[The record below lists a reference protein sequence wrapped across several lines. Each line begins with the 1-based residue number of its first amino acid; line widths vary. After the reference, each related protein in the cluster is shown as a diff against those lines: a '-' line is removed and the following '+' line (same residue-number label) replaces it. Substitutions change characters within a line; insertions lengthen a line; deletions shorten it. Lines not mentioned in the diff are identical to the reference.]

1 MHLHARERG
10 ATVTDAEHTRSAQ
23 SAADVPVA
31 VVGLSCRLPGVS
43 TPDAFWRL
51 LCEGRES
58 IVPPPER
65 LGEPAPERGLRWGGY
80 LDRVEEFDAA
90 FFGISPREALAMDP
104 QQRLMLELSW
114 EAVENARAAP
124 ETLRGTNTGVFTGA
138 VSSEYERLLA
148 GSATH
153 HTHTGTQ
160 RGMIANRVSYTLGFG
175 GPSLTVDSGQSSS
188 LVSVHMAMESLRR
201 GECDQALAGGVN
213 LILTPEGTE
222 NIELFGGLSP
232 DAHCYTFDSRANG
245 YVRGEGGAVVV
256 LKPLERALAD
266 GDRVHAVLRGGA
278 VNNSGQTSYLARP
291 DTEGQIEVVRTAHR
305 RSAVE
310 PEQVGY
316 VELHGTGTPAGDP
329 VEASALGEVFSTT
342 REEALR
348 VGSVKTNIG
357 HLEGAAGVVGL
368 LKVVLSLSHG
378 QLPPTRN
385 FAEPNPDIDL
395 EALRLHPQ
403 VAREAW
409 PTERPL
415 AGVSSFG
422 MGGTNCH
429 LVLGPPPPESP
440 EQAGPGLGENALDP
454 VPWVLSAHSEA
465 ALRAQ
470 ASVLH
475 SYVSQRP
482 GLRAEDVGYSLA
494 TTRSTM
500 EHRAV
505 ILAPGESGTR
515 ELDSVRPSGPVDVH
529 QAGPVMVFPGQGG
542 QWEGMARALLDSRG
556 PLSQVFTM
564 RLRECERA
572 LDPHVDWSLVR
583 VLRGEADSPACTGP
597 DAPVDVVQPV
607 LWAVM
612 VSLARVWETMGV
624 RPAAVIGHSQGEIA
638 AACVAGVLSLDEAAR
653 VVAQRSRSLTELAG
667 TGGMASLGM
676 SRRRAEELVAR
687 VDDLHLAAVNGPES
701 VIVSGSPEA
710 VRRAVDHCVDNGLHG
725 ALVDVDYASHSGH
738 VEHIR
743 DNLLDRLQGLDPQP
757 GRVPVLSTLTGE
769 PLDGEGPAMD
779 GRYWYLSLRGTVR
792 FAQAV
797 SAAVEAGHTA
807 FIEVGPHPVL
817 YHGIR
822 HTLEQAGVEGTVL
835 ATLRRDHGDQGQ
847 LLTAAAEAYTSG
859 LDVDWGALLRGAG
872 ARRVDLP
879 TYPFQRSRYWPDTV
893 PAAPAAAPA
902 PQTGAPRT
910 PAEGDTATVDTLGLV
925 RTLGAQILEVEA
937 LAETDD
943 TRAFRDLGFDSVML
957 MELAD
962 LIEDGT
968 GYRLEDTDLF
978 DLPTPSELAAF
989 LTEQL
994 GEGTHDLAAPAAPAR
1009 TSPATMPAP
1018 AAVARTAPEDDPV
1031 AITAMACRLPGGVRS
1046 PEALW
1051 SLVDSGG
1058 DATGEFPDNRGWDLD
1073 RIFDPEQGK
1082 AGHTYTRRGGF
1093 LHDADQFDAAFF
1105 GISPREADAM
1115 DPQQRL
1121 LLETSWEAVHRAGLA
1136 TDELRGQQV
1145 GVFVGA
1151 MPTEY
1156 GPRLADPGTGTD
1168 GGYRLTGSTLSVAS
1182 GRIAY
1187 VLGLRGP
1194 ALTIDTACSAS
1205 LVALHQAAAAIR
1217 RGECGMALAGGATV
1231 MATPGMFLE
1240 FSAQR
1245 GLSPDG
1251 RCRAFGSGAD
1261 GTAWAEGAGMI
1272 MLERVSQARRAGRP
1286 VLALMR
1292 GSAVNSDGA
1301 SNGLTAPN
1309 REAQERVVLA
1319 SLASSGLEPHD
1330 IDAVEAHGTGTRL
1343 GDPIE
1348 ARALMSVY
1356 GAGRGE
1362 AGLPDL
1368 RLGSLKSNIGH
1379 TQACAGVAGVI
1390 KMVQALR
1397 FGRLPRTLH
1406 ADEPTGE
1413 VDWSDSGVR
1422 LLAENEEWPDT
1433 GRPRRAAVSSFG
1445 ISGTNAHLLLEGV
1458 AEEGAPVI
1466 VPDDPFERSRHWIV
1480 PAPAEPEPE
1489 PEPLLGPG
1497 LELVSGETVFAGSLG
1512 VADHPWLVD
1521 HRLWGRAVVP
1531 GTAFVELVAQ
1541 AGARVEAPV
1550 VTDLTLESPLA
1561 LPRSAPVSVQV
1572 SVGAPGSDGRRRVL
1586 LHSRG
1591 PDEGTWTRNAE
1602 GALAPVPDTAEAV
1615 EGPLTE
1621 WPPAGA
1627 EELDVRGTYPA
1638 LARRG
1643 YQYGP
1648 VFRGL
1653 EGLWRRGQD
1662 LWAELALPD
1671 GAGSTPFHGPHPA
1684 LADAA
1689 LHAPIMYGPEDGRD
1703 LLVPFSW
1710 DGVRTHP
1717 STGTP
1722 PDRLRVL
1729 ARPLGGGRYLVRAW
1743 DTGGRPVL
1751 SVGDLALRPLSADAL
1766 PDDGREEPG
1775 LYRQEWRSVRV
1786 PMPDSHL
1793 PKGLASLDSLAEGA
1807 PVPDV
1812 VFAEPPAHAVYVEDD
1827 APPAA
1832 VRQGLEWALETVR
1845 AWLSDPRNEHARLV
1859 LVTWHAV
1866 STGPE
1871 EEITGLAAAPLW
1883 GLLRSAQREHPGRL
1897 VLVDS
1902 DGSEESHRLLTSAVG
1917 LGEPEVALRQ
1927 GAAMVP
1933 RLVAEETST
1942 AGAAWRLDT
1951 REPGTLT
1958 GIVPVPAPEAVAP
1971 LGPGEVRVAVHAAG
1985 VNFRDVV
1992 VALGLVEGETGM
2004 GIEGAGTVTEVGADV
2019 ADLAPGDRVM
2029 GMFEG
2034 AFGPTA
2040 VADRRRLARV
2050 PAGWTS
2056 EEAAAV
2062 PVVYLTAY
2070 YALVDL
2076 AAIRPGESVL
2086 VHSAAG
2092 GVGQAAVQLARHMG
2106 AKVFGT
2112 ASPHKWPGLA
2122 RLGLTEARLSSSR
2135 TLEFADRV
2143 REANEGRG
2151 VDVVLNSLTGAS
2163 IDTSLGLLRSP
2174 IDGQGPGG
2182 RFVEMGKTDIRGQ
2195 EWVNAHYPGREYQA
2209 FNLPDV
2215 DPARIGAMLERVL
2228 ELFESGALNPVPLS
2242 TYDVGDAREAF
2253 QTLQRGEN
2261 VGKTVL
2267 TVPAYFPQ
2275 EGTALIT
2282 GGTGTL
2288 GHVMA
2293 RHLVSAHGLRHLTLL
2308 SRSGG
2313 DTPGQDA
2320 RTEELRALGAEVDVR
2335 ACDAA
2340 DRDSLAALLDSLDR
2354 PLSAVV
2360 HTAGVLDDATVLGLD
2375 TERVE
2380 KVLRPKVDAAWNLHE
2395 LTLAHRPGA
2404 FLLFS
2409 SAVGTLG
2416 NPGQAN
2422 YAAANVFCDVLA
2434 QHRRG
2439 QGLPATSL
2447 AWGLWQEAS
2456 GMTAHLGA
2464 GDLDVLGRGGLL
2476 PMPTAKALALFDAA
2490 LACEAPVLVPAML
2503 DLVDGPDLPLLRELD
2518 RPEGTPEPAAAQDR
2532 GPHLSTEALEPLGV
2546 DERRRLLLTE
2556 VCAQAAVV
2564 LGHDP
2569 DSGEARVPAERPF
2582 KELGFDSLTGVELR
2596 NRLGAAVGVRLPA
2609 TAVFDHPTPRELGL
2623 LLDELLFPQ
2632 AAGADE
2638 EPPAPTVGRN
2648 GEETGA
2654 DGIDGMA
2661 VDDLVSLALQ
2671 GQSPASGEGD
2681 G

>member
-1 MHLHARERG
+1 M
-10 ATVTDAEHTRSAQ
+10 TNAEHTPGAQ
-23 SAADVPVA
+23 AGADAPVA
-31 VVGLSCRLPGVS
+31 VVGISCRLPGVS

-58 IVPPPER
+58 IAPPPER
-65 LGEPAPERGLRWGGY
+65 LGEPSPERGPRWGGY
-80 LDRVEEFDAA
+80 LDRVEDFDAA

-114 EAVENARAAP
+114 EAVENARTAP

-160 RGMIANRVSYTLGFG
+160 RGMIANRVSYTFGLG
-175 GPSLTVDSGQSSS
+175 GPSFTVDSGQSSS

-222 NIELFGGLSP
+222 NVELFGGLSP

-291 DTEGQIEVVRTAHR
+291 DTEGQTGVVRAAHR

-329 VEASALGEVFSTT
+329 VEACALGEVFSPA

-357 HLEGAAGVVGL
+357 HLEGAAGIVGL

-395 EALRLHPQ
+395 EDLRLHPQ
-403 VAREAW
+403 VEREAW

-429 LVLGPPPPESP
+429 LVLGPPPPQSP

-454 VPWVLSAHSEA
+454 VPWVLSARSEA

-475 SYVSQRP
+475 SYVSQRS

-515 ELDSVRPSGPVDVH
+515 ELDSVRPSGPAQVH
-529 QAGPVMVFPGQGG
+529 EAGPVMVFPGQGG
-542 QWEGMARALLDSRG
+542 QWEGMARELIDSRG
-556 PLSQVFTM
+556 PLSQVFTA

-572 LDPHVDWSLVR
+572 LAPYVDWSLVR

-607 LWAVM
+607 LWSVM

-653 VVAQRSRSLTELAG
+653 VAAQRSQALTELAG

-676 SRRRAEELVAR
+676 SRRRAEELVSR
-687 VDDLHLAAVNGPES
+687 VDDLYLAAVNGPES

-710 VRRAVDHCVDNGLHG
+710 VRRAVGHCVDNGLHG

-738 VEHIR
+738 VDRIR
-743 DNLLDRLQGLDPQP
+743 DGLLERLQGLDPQP
-757 GRVPVLSTLTGE
+757 GRVPLLSTLTGE
-769 PLDGEGPAMD
+769 PLGGEGPAMD

-822 HTLEQAGVEGTVL
+822 HTLEEAGVEGAVM
-835 ATLRRDHGDQGQ
+835 ATLRRGQGDQGR
-847 LLTAAAEAYTSG
+847 LLTAAAEAHTSG
-859 LDVDWGALLRGAG
+859 LDVDWGTLLRGAG

-879 TYPFQRSRYWPDTV
+879 TYPFQRARYWPEKS

-902 PQTGAPRT
+902 PRAEAPQPSAGA
-910 PAEGDTATVDTLGLV
+910 GTATVDALGLV
-925 RTLGAQILEVEA
+925 RSLGARTLEVEA
-937 LAETDD
+937 LTEADD
-943 TRAFRDLGFDSVML
+943 SRAFRDLGFDSIML

-962 LIEDGT
+962 LIEDET

-994 GEGTHDLAAPAAPAR
+994 GEGAAGLAAPTAPAR
-1009 TSPATMPAP
+1009 TAPATLPASAP
-1018 AAVARTAPEDDPV
+1018 VARTAPEEDPV

-1073 RIFDPEQGK
+1073 RLFDPEQGK

-1121 LLETSWEAVHRAGLA
+1121 LLETSWEAVRRAGLS

-1156 GPRLADPGTGTD
+1156 GPRLADPGAGTD

-1217 RGECGMALAGGATV
+1217 RGECAMALAGGATV

-1251 RCRAFGSGAD
+1251 RCRAFGAGAD
-1261 GTAWAEGAGMI
+1261 GTAWAEGAGML
-1272 MLERVSQARRAGRP
+1272 MLERASQARRAGRP
-1286 VLALMR
+1286 VLALLR

-1309 REAQERVVLA
+1309 REAQERVILS

-1356 GAGRGE
+1356 GAGRGDS
-1362 AGLPDL
+1362 GLPDL

-1379 TQACAGVAGVI
+1379 TQATAGVAGVI

-1406 ADEPTGE
+1406 VDEPTGE

-1422 LLAENEEWPDT
+1422 LLTENEEWPDT

-1458 AEEGAPVI
+1458 AEEGTPVI

-1480 PAPAEPEPE
+1480 PVPAEPGPDPE
-1489 PEPLLGPG
+1489 PILGPG
-1497 LELVSGETVFAGSLG
+1497 LELVSGETVFAGSLSS
-1512 VADHPWLVD
+1512 ADHPWLRD
-1521 HRLWGRAVVP
+1521 HRLWGRTVVP
-1531 GTAFVELVAQ
+1531 GTAFVELVAH
-1541 AGARVEAPV
+1541 AGARVGAPV
-1550 VTDLTLESPLA
+1550 VAELTLEVPLA
-1561 LPRSAPVSVQV
+1561 LSRSAPVSVQV
-1572 SVGAPGSDGRRRVL
+1572 GVGVPGPEGRREVV

-1591 PDEGTWTRNAE
+1591 PGESTWTRNA
-1602 GALAPVPDTAEAV
+1602 GGVLAPAPDTADAV

-1621 WPPAGA
+1621 WPPTGA
-1627 EELDVRGTYPA
+1627 EELDARGAYPA

-1662 LWAELALPD
+1662 LWAELTLPD
-1671 GAGSTPFHGPHPA
+1671 GGGSVPFHGPHPA
-1684 LADAA
+1684 LLDAA
-1689 LHAPIMYGPEDGRD
+1689 LHAPIMYGAEDDRD

-1710 DGVRTHP
+1710 DGVRTH
-1717 STGTP
+1717 THTDTP

-1751 SVGDLALRPLSADAL
+1751 SVSDLSLRPLAAEAL

-1775 LYRQEWRSVRV
+1775 LYRQEWRPVRV

-1793 PKGLASLDSLAEGA
+1793 PKGLASLDSLTEGT

-1827 APPAA
+1827 APPTA
-1832 VRQGLEWALETVR
+1832 VRQGLQWALETVR
-1845 AWLSDPRNEHARLV
+1845 AWLSDERNEHARLV

-1866 STGPE
+1866 STGPDD
-1871 EEITGLAAAPLW
+1871 EITGLAAAPLW
-1883 GLLRSAQREHPGRL
+1883 GLLRTAQREHPGRL

-1902 DGSEESHRLLTSAVG
+1902 DGSEESHRLLTAAVG

-1933 RLVAEETST
+1933 RLVAEEPQSVGAQ
-1942 AGAAWRLDT
+1942 AGPAASSA
-1951 REPGTLT
+1951 PT
-1958 GIVPVPAPEAVAP
+1958 GP
-1971 LGPGEVRVAVHAAG
+1971 LEDGDVRVTVRAVGFAEGAS
-1985 VNFRDVV
+1985 VA
-1992 VALGLVEGETGM
+1992 ALGAGGKEGATAF
-2004 GIEGAGTVTEVGADV
+2004 EGAGSVVETGSGVD
-2019 ADLAPGDRVM
+2019 DLAPGDRVM
-2029 GMFEG
+2029 GVLDG
-2034 AFGPTA
+2034 IFGSTA
-2040 VADRRRLARV
+2040 AADHRRLAVV
-2050 PAGWTS
+2050 PEGWTW

-2062 PVVYLTAY
+2062 PLAHVTAY

-2086 VHSAAG
+2086 VHAAD
-2092 GVGQAAVQLARHMG
+2092 GVIGHAAVQLARHLG

-2112 ASPHKWPGLA
+2112 ADREHWAGLT
-2122 RLGLTEARLSSSR
+2122 RLGLTESRLAPSDDLSFVER
-2135 TLEFADRV
+2135 IRH
-2143 REANEGRG
+2143 ANDGRG
-2151 VDVVLNSLTGAS
+2151 VDVVLNSLTGEVVDAS
-2163 IDTSLGLLRSP
+2163 LDLLRSP
-2174 IDGQGPGG
+2174 ADGDGPGG
-2182 RFVEMGKTDIRGQ
+2182 RFVETGTDVRD
-2195 EWVNAHYPGREYQA
+2195 EDWAAAHYPGREYRA
-2209 FNLPDV
+2209 FTSSDIEPGRFGELLD
-2215 DPARIGAMLERVL
+2215 RIL
-2228 ELFESGALNPVPLS
+2228 ELFASGSFRHSETTVHTAD
-2242 TYDVGDAREAF
+2242 DV
-2253 QTLQRGEN
+2253 RGPEETE
-2261 VGKTVL
+2261 GSAKTVL
-2267 TVPAYFPQ
+2267 TLPTLFPE
-2275 EGTALIT
+2275 EGTVLVT

-2288 GHVMA
+2288 GHILA
-2293 RHLVSAHGLRHLTLL
+2293 RHLVTAYGVRHLTLV
-2308 SRSGG
+2308 SRKGAE
-2313 DTPGQDA
+2313 TPGQDA
-2320 RTEELRALGAEVDVR
+2320 RTEELRALGAQVDVR

-2340 DRDSLAALLDSLDR
+2340 DRQALAGLLESLAQ
-2354 PLSAVV
+2354 PLAAVV

-2375 TERVE
+2375 TERME

-2404 FLLFS
+2404 FVLFS

-2434 QHRRG
+2434 QHRHE

-2447 AWGLWQEAS
+2447 AWGLWEETG

-2464 GDLDVLGRGGLL
+2464 EDLDVLGRGGLL
-2476 PMPTAKALALFDAA
+2476 PMPTDKALALFDAA
-2490 LACEAPVLVPAML
+2490 LASDTPVLVPVLL

-2518 RPEGTPEPAAAQDR
+2518 RPEGAPGPAGAEGQGG
-2532 GPHLSTEALEPLGV
+2532 GPRLSAESLRPLGV
-2546 DERRRLLLTE
+2546 DERRRRLLTE
-2556 VCAQAAVV
+2556 VRTQAALV

-2596 NRLGAAVGVRLPA
+2596 NRLGTAVGTRLPA

-2623 LLDELLFPQ
+2623 LLDELLFPPATEAPGTTEQ
-2632 AAGADE
+2632 APAAAPAPAGGAD
-2638 EPPAPTVGRN
+2638 T
-2648 GEETGA
+2648 
-2654 DGIDGMA
+2654 DGIDDME

-2671 GQSPASGEGD
+2671 GQSTAPGEGAGDD
-2681 G
+2681 GW